1 MGSGNG
7 PESGSAKP
15 LMMVKNITNV
25 RGIKVWGSHT
35 GVKSMRRDLAMIYSQ
50 VPASAA
56 AVFTQNEVVAE
67 PIKLSKKHI
76 KNGQA
81 QAIVINAGNANACT
95 GEQGR
100 EGAEA
105 MAETM
110 AEELGIDKELVI
122 VSSTGLI
129 GEPFPTDDII
139 NGIRENVGKI
149 SSKSNAGTFAANAIL
164 TTDTFAKEGFLEF
177 DLNGHEVNMGGIA
190 KGSGM
195 IHPNMATMLAFIV
208 TDVAIEPKL
217 LQQTLREVNEL
228 SFNMI
233 TVDGDTSTND
243 MVAVL
248 ANGLAENEMLKSKK
262 DKGYQVFRDKLEE
275 MMVHLAKLIVSDGEG
290 ASKFVQYD
298 VEGAKSDEEARKL
311 VRAISDSN
319 LVKTAM
325 FGRDPN
331 WGRIISAAGN
341 AGIPFD
347 YTKATLFLGDDNRR
361 IKVLEKGVPQE
372 YEQSFMKKVLRESH
386 LYVRLDVGVGKGKA
400 RGWGSDLTTDYIT
413 FNSVYTT

>member
-1 MGSGNG
+1 
-7 PESGSAKP
+7 
-15 LMMVKNITNV
+15 
-25 RGIKVWGSHT
+25 
-35 GVKSMRRDLAMIYSQ
+35 MRRDLAIIYSK

-56 AVFTQNEVVAE
+56 AVFTKNEVIAE
-67 PIKLSKKHI
+67 PLKLSKKHI
-76 KNGQA
+76 QDGVA

-105 MAETM
+105 MAQAM
-110 AEELGIDKELVI
+110 AEELKIDKELVL

-129 GEPFPTDDII
+129 GEPFPTEEIVA
-139 NGIRENVGKI
+139 GIRENVSKI

-177 DLNGHEVNMGGIA
+177 DLNGHEVNIGGIA

-217 LQQTLREVNEL
+217 LQETLSEVNEN

-243 MVAVL
+243 MVVVL
-248 ANGLAENEMLKSKK
+248 ANGLAENEILKSKN
-262 DKGYQVFRDKLEE
+262 DKGYKVFRNKLEE
-275 MMVHLAKLIVSDGEG
+275 MMIHLAKLIVSDGEG
-290 ASKFVQYD
+290 ASKFIQYD
-298 VEGAKSDEEARKL
+298 VEGARNNEEARKL

-331 WGRIISAAGN
+331 WGRIVSAAGN

-347 YTKATLFLGDDNRR
+347 YTKTTLYLGDEERMV
-361 IKVLEKGVPQE
+361 KVLEKGVPQE

-386 LYVRLDVGVGKGKA
+386 LFIKIDVGEGTAKA